1 MYTGLDSTAKDK
13 EPLSTTIIQTG
24 RQSSRISFID
34 IAILI
39 GLTLAALLPRIILAL
54 QLDMVTDEATYIGG
68 GKIYWPLLEHLQIG
82 ASGWSYNYEHPPL
95 VKLFIG
101 LSVSL
106 NAILTHPLGE
116 LLAARV
122 PSIIMGTLLVLA
134 IYWLGRASTGRVIA
148 LLAALC
154 LAFSPWLVYFSALAY
169 LDITMTAF
177 ITIAY
182 LLLWHAPRRP
192 ALYLLSAVL
201 LGLAAASKYTAVLVI
216 PGMVLFTAYYFFLI
230 RPRLPVEQRPRM
242 PWGWWISAII
252 LAPLTFLAADPT
264 IWPSPYN
271 LLIRSF
277 RFEWGHSVEGHLSFI
292 AGRSSLHAPHWAI
305 LDILLTKMSIF
316 VTLSAV
322 FFICYALI
330 QLIRFHLHAPGIKIS
345 DVTSLS
351 FILIWLIAIIGM
363 FSFLTIVVGTHYEL
377 PAAPPV
383 ALAGAYGLATV
394 MSYRRGHLLSLPTS
408 ETAPKEALQAQTAL
422 PPYKPKLNPRA
433 AAVVVL
439 LTIMLVGPHFIGLV
453 SIPDAEGYSSELFH
467 GEDTTLQVAYP
478 GYRDALQWL
487 QEHTHGS
494 ASVGIITISDIG
506 IGSQYISSW
515 YYYNKGFSARY
526 HLAEIYPGEVIPV
539 YDYLIFPTNLIQRGL
554 TIPAPWKYHI
564 IHAISGGNTTYC
576 YITARTSPN
585 LIGRG

>member
-24 RQSSRISFID
+24 RQSRIPFVD

-106 NAILTHPLGE
+106 NAILAHPLGE

-148 LLAALC
+148 LLAALG

-201 LGLAAASKYTAVLVI
+201 VGLGAASKYTAVLVI
-216 PGMVLFTAYYFFLI
+216 PGMFLFTAYYFFLI
-230 RPRLPVEQRPRM
+230 RPLLPMEQRPKM
-242 PWGWWISAII
+242 PWSWWISAII
-252 LAPLTFLAADPT
+252 VAPLTFLAADPT

-277 RFEWGHSVEGHLSFI
+277 RFEWGHSVEGHLRFFP
-292 AGRSSLHAPHWAI
+292 GRSISHPPHSPILH
-305 LDILLTKMSIF
+305 
-316 VTLSAV
+316 
-322 FFICYALI
+322 C
-330 QLIRFHLHAPGIKIS
+330 
-345 DVTSLS
+345 
-351 FILIWLIAIIGM
+351 
-363 FSFLTIVVGTHYEL
+363 
-377 PAAPPV
+377 
-383 ALAGAYGLATV
+383 
-394 MSYRRGHLLSLPTS
+394 
-408 ETAPKEALQAQTAL
+408 
-422 PPYKPKLNPRA
+422 
-433 AAVVVL
+433 
-439 LTIMLVGPHFIGLV
+439 
-453 SIPDAEGYSSELFH
+453 LF
-467 GEDTTLQVAYP
+467 
-478 GYRDALQWL
+478 
-487 QEHTHGS
+487 
-494 ASVGIITISDIG
+494 
-506 IGSQYISSW
+506 
-515 YYYNKGFSARY
+515 
-526 HLAEIYPGEVIPV
+526 
-539 YDYLIFPTNLIQRGL
+539 
-554 TIPAPWKYHI
+554 
-564 IHAISGGNTTYC
+564 
-576 YITARTSPN
+576 
-585 LIGRG
+585 